1 MTDSLLGKYG
11 AFIVPAYLLTILVF
25 VGLSLMIGR
34 RLHYWA
40 VRAKR
45 RDAEKDA
52 P

>member
-1 MTDSLLGKYG
+1 MTDDLLGKYA
-11 AFIVPAYLLTILVF
+11 AFIVPAYLLTIAVF
-25 VGLSLMIGR
+25 VGLTLIIGR
-34 RLHYWA
+34 RLRYWA